1 MLDSAEDHQVVELAG
16 EDRNKSIF
24 IKEDGKYRLT
34 RIPQGYGWSGD
45 ENIDWS
51 DNFLATAPGA
61 NVSQDSDKTVDEGA
75 GTKCQETECQGDR
88 VPRDRVPRN

>member
-24 IKEDGKYRLT
+24 IKEDGKYRLK

-45 ENIDWS
+45 EN
-51 DNFLATAPGA
+51 
-61 NVSQDSDKTVDEGA
+61 
-75 GTKCQETECQGDR
+75 CR
-88 VPRDRVPRN
+88 